1 MGNVSGYLLDT
12 HVFLWLI
19 TDESQLSQ
27 PVLSAVLNRH
37 NTLLLSVVSVT
48 EMAIK
53 VSTKKLDLK
62 QPLET
67 FVKEG
72 MAKFKILELVLRRPH
87 ALKLAELPMHH
98 RDPFDRLLLAQASF
112 EGLTLLSQ
120 DRQML
125 SYGIPIVS

>member
-1 MGNVSGYLLDT
+1 MSGYLLDT

-19 TDESQLSQ
+19 ADDPRLSP

-37 NTLLLSVVSVT
+37 NTLLLSAISVT

-72 MAKFKILELVLRRPH
+72 IAKFKMLELVLRRPH

-98 RDPFDRLLLAQASF
+98 RDPFDRLLLAQAAF

-120 DRQML
+120 DQQML
-125 SYGIPIVS
+125 SYGIPIIS

>member
-1 MGNVSGYLLDT
+1 VSGYLIDT
-12 HVFLWLI
+12 HVFLWLL
-19 TDESQLSQ
+19 TDESQLS
-27 PVLSAVLNRH
+27 PSVLSTVLNRH
-37 NTLLLSVVSVT
+37 NTLLLSVISVT

-53 VSTKKLDLK
+53 VSNKKLDLK

-72 MAKFKILELVLRRPH
+72 MMKFKMLELVLRRPH

-98 RDPFDRLLLAQASF
+98 RDPFDRLLLAQAAF

-120 DRQML
+120 DKQMQ
-125 SYGIPIVS
+125 SYGVPVIS